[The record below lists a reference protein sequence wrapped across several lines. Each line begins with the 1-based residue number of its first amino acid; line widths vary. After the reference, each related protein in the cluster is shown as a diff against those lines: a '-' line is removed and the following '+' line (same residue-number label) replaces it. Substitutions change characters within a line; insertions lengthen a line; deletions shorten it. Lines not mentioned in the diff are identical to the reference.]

1 MSTIDRMMILGVRA
15 FSTRNGETI
24 RFEPPLTI
32 VAGQNGSGK
41 TTIIE
46 CLKFA
51 TTGMLPPGSKL
62 QGAFIHDPG
71 LEGEREVM
79 AQVKLQFHAPNG
91 TRLVATRSL
100 QLTVKKATRSQ
111 KTLEALLLMDRHGQ
125 KTTLST
131 RVAELDQQVPNYLG
145 ASTSLLENVIFCH
158 QEDSLWPLAESSV
171 LKKKFDDIFE
181 AAKYT
186 RAVDELKKI
195 RKKHREDLGRLEEVQ
210 NSAKKDRTRA
220 RTVQRKCEALQAEIE
235 GLREQSSELQ
245 HKMNAAKARADAA
258 EKDSEQFSNI
268 VGELSGLKRQAEGL
282 EGRITDLEKNLKE
295 TDESDEWLENALT
308 EFDVTLVRYE
318 QDKQNK
324 LSEYNELVEE
334 YNNLKG
340 QHTDKLTIRG
350 QLVQSQQDHNAQIE
364 ERRQLIQ
371 QAASKHKIRGYD
383 NLDDEDKVEDFLFK
397 IRKIR
402 KDKITALDKA
412 SRETDAEKQEGQ
424 TVINQLRHRK
434 DALQYEKDTAKRII
448 ADNDRDIGEV
458 QKQINQIKAD
468 EGSKAVIET
477 QIEELRNR
485 LGVIRG
491 SLQGSDLDS
500 KLAQSEAELNML
512 EQTASK
518 LENELIQGTQRAGEL
533 AQLTHLQQQVKESKR
548 SFNTMTE
555 AHGRAIS
562 SLIGE
567 WSSETLENDFERAQL
582 DAKNELVETERQRD
596 MISRELDRNLDR
608 QRNLKDDLKRKKEQ
622 ARHHEDTV
630 KQAIDAE
637 IDDFEESLRNAQ
649 FRLESARDTAKGLGG
664 LADWFEKVLDTA
676 ADRHACRLCERP
688 FKSVDDPALKRFK
701 AKVEG
706 LIKKASTEES
716 KAELDEAVE
725 DHKRISNVAVSYE
738 SWKNVV
744 NDVVPVME
752 REVQQ
757 LDIEHDKLLT
767 RVESHDAQV
776 DAKRAVVRELE
787 NISKI
792 VSNILKTQCQV
803 HELTSKVED
812 ITSRQSQS
820 GGLQTLED
828 IKDAIEANKDK
839 ISAARKT
846 LKRLQDERSSNE
858 RDEHN
863 IELQLGQRNTEMAGV
878 DAQLKDK
885 ARLVAQM
892 EKCRNTIQKQRGM
905 IDKLD
910 RDIQKLDPELAA
922 AEERQE
928 ELKRQIHKR
937 LQELQEEV
945 DAIGDSA
952 NALEHITRPIQAY
965 RDRGDEARLVSTA
978 RDIKS
983 YEQQMEGLDTRKTQ
997 VTKAIN
1003 KLDKQLQDSE
1013 HVKRHYDENLSYRRN
1028 VRALK
1033 NVRAE
1038 IEQLE
1043 SKDAHIDR
1051 DRLLED
1057 HRRQMEIYH
1066 EFSARR
1072 EGVVGEMK
1080 VKDQQLGELWEEYQT
1095 DLKDAA
1101 LRYKEAHIKFETTKA
1116 AVEDIGR
1123 YGTALDRAIMKYH
1136 AIKMEEVNNIINELW
1151 QRCYQ
1156 GSDIDT
1162 IAIKSEAE
1170 AKATTKTHSYRV
1182 VMLKRDVELD
1192 MRGRCSAG
1200 QKVLASIIIRLALAE
1215 CFSKDCAVIA
1225 LDEPT
1230 TNLDK
1235 DNIEA
1240 LANALHEIIQ
1250 ARKEQKNFQLIVI
1263 THDEAFLSRIRCGDF
1278 TDHYYRVSRDK
1289 DDNSIIEKTSILE
1302 MMDR

>member
-1 MSTIDRMMILGVRA
+1 MMILGVRA

-51 TTGMLPPGSKL
+51 TTGTLPPGSKL

-79 AQVKLQFHAPNG
+79 AQVKLQFHSPNG

-220 RTVQRKCEALQAEIE
+220 RTVQRKCEVLQAEIE
-235 GLREQSSELQ
+235 ELREQSNELQ
-245 HKMNAAKARADAA
+245 QKMDTAKARADAA
-258 EKDSEQFSNI
+258 ERDSEQFSNI
-268 VGELSGLKRQAEGL
+268 VGELSGLRRQAEGL

-295 TDESDEWLENALT
+295 TDESDEWLENALAG
-308 EFDVTLVRYE
+308 FDATLSRYE

-324 LSEYNELVEE
+324 LAEYNELVQES
-334 YNNLKG
+334 NTLKG
-340 QHTDKLTIRG
+340 QHTDKLTLRG
-350 QLVQSQQDHNAQIE
+350 QLVQSQRDYNAQVE
-364 ERRQLIQ
+364 ERRQRIQ
-371 QAASKHKIRGYD
+371 QAASKHKIRGYE
-383 NLDDEDKVEDFLFK
+383 NLDEEDKIEDFLFK

-402 KDKITALDKA
+402 KDRVMALDKA
-412 SRETDAEKQEGQ
+412 SRDADAEKQEGQ

-434 DALQYEKDTAKRII
+434 DALQYEKDTAKKVI
-448 ADNDRDIGEV
+448 ADNDREVGEL
-458 QKQINQIKAD
+458 QKQVNQVQVD
-468 EGSKAVIET
+468 EGSKAVVDT
-477 QIEELRNR
+477 QIEELQNR

-491 SLQGSDLDS
+491 SCQSSNFDG
-500 KLAQSEAELNML
+500 KLAQSEAELNTL
-512 EQTASK
+512 EQNASR
-518 LENELIQGTQRAGEL
+518 LEDELIQGTQRAGEL

-548 SFNTMTE
+548 SLNTLVA
-555 AHGRAIS
+555 AHGPTIS
-562 SLIGE
+562 NLLGE
-567 WSSETLENDFERAQL
+567 WSSKTLEADFERAQAN
-582 DAKNELVETERQRD
+582 AKNVLNEVERQRD
-596 MISRELDRNLDR
+596 VISRELDRNLDR
-608 QRNLKDDLKRKKEQ
+608 QKNIKDDLKSKKEQ
-622 ARHHEDTV
+622 ARHHEGIV
-630 KQAIDAE
+630 KKAIDAE
-637 IDDFEESLRNAQ
+637 IGEFEEALSNARS
-649 FRLESARDTAKGLGG
+649 RLDFARDTATGLGG
-664 LADWFEKVLDTA
+664 LADWFQKVLDTA

-688 FKSVDDPALKRFK
+688 YKSADDPALKRFK
-701 AKVEG
+701 VKVEG
-706 LIKKASTEES
+706 LIKKSTTDES
-716 KAELDEAVE
+716 KEELEEATE
-725 DHKRISNVAVSYE
+725 DYRRISDVAINHE
-738 SWKNVV
+738 SWRNIV
-744 NDVVPVME
+744 NDSVPALE
-752 REVQQ
+752 RELQQ
-757 LDIEHDKLLT
+757 LGIEYDKLLT

-776 DAKRAVVRELE
+776 DSKRAAQRDLD

-792 VSNILKTQCQV
+792 VSSILKTEQHV
-803 HELTSKVED
+803 HELTNKVEE
-812 ITSRQSQS
+812 ITSRQSQN
-820 GGLQTLED
+820 GDLQTLED

-839 ISAARKT
+839 ITVAKKT
-846 LKRLQDERSSNE
+846 LKRLQDERFTNE

-863 IELQLGQRNTEMAGV
+863 IELQLGQRNTEMASI

-885 ARLVAQM
+885 TRLVAQM
-892 EKCRNTIQKQRGM
+892 EKCRNTIRKQSET
-905 IDKLD
+905 IDKFD
-910 RDIQKLDPELAA
+910 GDIRKLDPELAA

-928 ELKRQIHKR
+928 ELKRRVHKR

-945 DAIGDSA
+945 DTIGDSA
-952 NALEHITRPIQAY
+952 NALEHVTKPIQAY
-965 RDRGDEARLVSTA
+965 RDRGDEAKLASTI
-978 RDIKS
+978 REIKG
-983 YEQQMEGLDTRKTQ
+983 YEQQMERLETHKMQ
-997 VTKAIN
+997 ITKSIN

-1028 VRALK
+1028 TRALK

-1038 IEQLE
+1038 MEQLE
-1043 SKDAHIDR
+1043 SKDAHVDR

-1057 HRRQMEIYH
+1057 HRRQMETYH

-1136 AIKMEEVNNIINELW
+1136 AIKMEEVNSIINELW

-1170 AKATTKTHSYRV
+1170 AKATTKSHSYRV

-1230 TNLDK
+1230 TNLDR

-1240 LANALHEIIQ
+1240 LANALHEIIK

-1263 THDEAFLSRIRCGDF
+1263 THDEAFLSKIRCGDF

-1289 DDNSIIEKTSILE
+1289 DDNSIIEKTSILDI
-1302 MMDR
+1302 MDK